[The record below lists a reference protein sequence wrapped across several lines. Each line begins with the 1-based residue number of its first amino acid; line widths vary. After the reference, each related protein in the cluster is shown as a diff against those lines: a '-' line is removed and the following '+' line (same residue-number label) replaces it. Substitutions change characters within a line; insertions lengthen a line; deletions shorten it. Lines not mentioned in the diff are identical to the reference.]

1 MTSQAEE
8 QTKRRLNALRNIQL
22 KIQDVESS
30 FLEEL
35 FKLEKKFTTIYGPL
49 YDQRANIISGK
60 HEPNDDEATWAYN
73 TQLPNLAEP
82 SVNGID
88 NFWLDILKSSSVIL
102 DKIQDHDEPILKHL
116 TDVRCKINDQV
127 PLGYTIEFYFSEN
140 DYFTNKVLS
149 KSYELISQRDK
160 DDPFKYENG
169 TLYRSVGCQIDWK
182 EGKNVTVKIIK
193 KKQTNKNDSTI
204 SRVVTHEEKQD
215 SFFIFFETRT
225 SDGIRPVFK
234 QNENKTVDEANKIS
248 HQNEDAEDPWTGL
261 DENSD
266 HLIEQLFEID
276 YQIGQLLKEN
286 LIPKA
291 LFYFTGELTAE
302 VDEDDEEYDDEN
314 DDDDNDDDDDE
325 DEEESEEE
333 VKNVKNPR
341 KKNKV

>member
-1 MTSQAEE
+1 MSSQAEE

-30 FLEEL
+30 YLEEL
-35 FKLEKKFTTIYGPL
+35 FKLEKKFTSIYEPL

-73 TQLPNLAEP
+73 SEHPNLVEP
-82 SVNGID
+82 SVKGLD
-88 NFWLDILKSSSVIL
+88 NFWLEILKSSSVIL

-116 TDVRCKINDQV
+116 TDVRYKINDQV
-127 PLGYTIEFYFSEN
+127 PLSYTIEFHFSDN
-140 DYFTNKVLS
+140 DYFTNKVLTR
-149 KSYELISQRDK
+149 SYELITQRDK

-169 TLYRSVGCQIDWK
+169 TLYRSLGCQIDWK
-182 EGKNVTVKIIK
+182 EDKNVTVKITK

-204 SRVVTHEEKQD
+204 SRVVSHEEKQD
-215 SFFIFFETRT
+215 SFFMFFDTRT

-234 QNENKTVDEANKIS
+234 QKENKTVDEANKIS
-248 HQNEDAEDPWTGL
+248 PQNEDADDPWGGL
-261 DENSD
+261 DED
-266 HLIEQLFEID
+266 QLIEHLFEID
-276 YQIGQLLKEN
+276 YEIGQLIKEN

-291 LFYFTGELTAE
+291 LFYFTGELTAG

-314 DDDDNDDDDDE
+314 DDDDDDDDD